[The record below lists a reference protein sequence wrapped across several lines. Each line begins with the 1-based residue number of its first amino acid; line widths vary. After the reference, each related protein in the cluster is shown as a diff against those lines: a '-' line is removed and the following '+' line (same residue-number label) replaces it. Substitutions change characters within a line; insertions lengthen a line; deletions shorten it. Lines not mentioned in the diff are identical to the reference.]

1 MPSQRADRSAWR
13 RAARSEG
20 RWEMVLTL
28 RNCTRGEIWDA
39 LQKQTFLGVPSDAE
53 LNREWEFAITLAGET
68 PNDALI
74 EQRPAM
80 RSQTYRDRMMRAM
93 S

>member
-1 MPSQRADRSAWR
+1 MLQRADRSAWR

-28 RNCTRGEIWDA
+28 RNCTQGEAWDA
-39 LQKQTFLGVPSDAE
+39 LQKQAFLGVPPDAE
-53 LNREWEFAITLAGET
+53 LDREWEFAITLAGEM
-68 PNDALI
+68 PNDALV
-74 EQRPAM
+74 EQRQGT

-93 S
+93 P